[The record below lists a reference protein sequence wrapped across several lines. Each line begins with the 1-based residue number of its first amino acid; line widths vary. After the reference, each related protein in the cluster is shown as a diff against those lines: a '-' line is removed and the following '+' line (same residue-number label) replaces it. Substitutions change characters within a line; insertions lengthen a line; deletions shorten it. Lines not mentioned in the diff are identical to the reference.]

1 MYHGIEKS
9 FTKSTMAKGRP
20 IREDVD
26 GEIRVGWRMGGLG
39 MEVAAQVAAGA
50 LLGWLFDRWQGTS
63 PNGLLVGAVIGIAVG
78 MWHLI
83 KGALKLNKEL
93 DRKHPTT
100 GRGRPLPPNED
111 GENDDERDT

>member
-1 MYHGIEKS
+1 
-9 FTKSTMAKGRP
+9 MAKGRP
-20 IREDVD
+20 IREDVE

-50 LLGWLFDRWQGTS
+50 LLGWLFDQWRGTS

-93 DRKHPTT
+93 ERTHPTS
-100 GRGRPLPPNED
+100 GRGRALPPDDESNED
-111 GENDDERDT
+111 RTS